1 MGNAFLS
8 RLFAK
13 GSKFQKAG
21 THFLLLFHRNR
32 RRFQLGHIPYPW
44 AIIVP
49 IPETMEQ
56 EQPHPEGVVSPHT
69 TAPLKR
75 PRAESESSAST
86 IESIRSF
93 RTLASDD
100 VEYVHENGRTYGNDT
115 YYMPCI
121 YKPNNDFVEQDRLS
135 LQHEVFV
142 RALKG
147 KLTTTRLLPT
157 TRRILDL
164 GTGPGH
170 WALSMARRYP
180 HAEVVGIDMVEWD
193 IETTEA
199 TVGNATVTWELDD
212 LDVWGRETN
221 VDELVEKLSTMD
233 LATNMMN
240 RDPLASLPKKSKSSS
255 STQHRQSSSSDENM
269 TIDLSS
275 ITPQAEPG
283 WHFSDKFELIHLRNM
298 KGSFTHWEEVYAEI
312 YKSLT
317 PGGWIEVVDWDLGQ
331 VPLGP
336 ESTPH
341 AIPMPTLR
349 KLYVAFMEASFQS
362 GRPLGLFYMHPTY
375 LADAGFTDIQTTH
388 VNVPVGQW
396 TPADDDDDGQRSLGK
411 MMFVLGMEMFEP
423 VCLRLL
429 TKWGRRGGE
438 GRVWTAEEV
447 RGEVER
453 AKREVCEYVE
463 KSERGE
469 VEGWCASFKW
479 VTARKGW
486 HAGSEGEGEEGEDGY
501 AQ

>member
-1 MGNAFLS
+1 
-8 RLFAK
+8 
-13 GSKFQKAG
+13 
-21 THFLLLFHRNR
+21 
-32 RRFQLGHIPYPW
+32 
-44 AIIVP
+44 
-49 IPETMEQ
+49 
-56 EQPHPEGVVSPHT
+56 
-69 TAPLKR
+69 
-75 PRAESESSAST
+75 
-86 IESIRSF
+86 
-93 RTLASDD
+93 
-100 VEYVHENGRTYGNDT
+100 
-115 YYMPCI
+115 MPCV

-170 WALSMARRYP
+170 WAVSMARQHP
-180 HAEVVGIDMVEWD
+180 HAEVVGIDMAEWD

-199 TVGNATVTWELDD
+199 TLGNATVTWELDD
-212 LDVWGRETN
+212 LDVWGREIN
-221 VDELVEKLSTMD
+221 VDELVDKLSTMD
-233 LATNMMN
+233 LATNMIN
-240 RDPLASLPKKSKSSS
+240 RDPLESPKKPKSAAELHHHHHHH
-255 STQHRQSSSSDENM
+255 QQSSSSDEAM

-275 ITPQAEPG
+275 ITPQPEPG
-283 WHFSDKFELIHLRNM
+283 WHFSDAFEFIHLRNM

-336 ESTPH
+336 GETTTPNT
-341 AIPMPTLR
+341 IPMPTLR
-349 KLYVAFMEASFQS
+349 RLYVAFMEASFKS

-375 LADAGFTDIQTTH
+375 LEEAGFEDIQTTH

-396 TPADDDDDGQRSLGK
+396 STDETQRSLGK

-429 TKWGRRGGE
+429 TKWGSN
-438 GRVWTAEEV
+438 GRVWTAEEL
-447 RGEVER
+447 R
-453 AKREVCEYVE
+453 ADVATAQEEIREYVE
-463 KSERGE
+463 RSERGE

-479 VTARKGW
+479 ITARKSW
-486 HAGSEGEGEEGEDGY
+486 HAEK
-501 AQ
+501 